1 MNEEKLRLVYQG
13 ARAFLEN
20 LVGKEILEEKLEHLR
35 TYKAGSLIDLY
46 WHLLLSL
53 TNKRSMVNTIG
64 PIDPL
69 ALFLFDFDP
78 AETHLHYNHD
88 WRRLFQVINDGH
100 KPPGP
105 MDITNEQSYWSVFC
119 KGALSGAAFLTSF
132 GSLDSADAFIMGFQH
147 HDLSIPAL
155 PMVMEREIY
164 GMGFALACDFLREA
178 GYTNYGKPDVHVKDI
193 LFGLEIV
200 EYRDNY
206 EVFKA
211 LLRMA
216 RVSDELPVIVD
227 KVLYLIGSGNIGKPD
242 IKIGR
247 QKKVFI
253 EEMQAKLAGF
263 DTDLGNGR
271 REDGEGADRKN
282 PEGRTG

>member
-1 MNEEKLRLVYQG
+1 
-13 ARAFLEN
+13 
-20 LVGKEILEEKLEHLR
+20 
-35 TYKAGSLIDLY
+35 
-46 WHLLLSL
+46 
-53 TNKRSMVNTIG
+53 
-64 PIDPL
+64 
-69 ALFLFDFDP
+69 
-78 AETHLHYNHD
+78 
-88 WRRLFQVINDGH
+88 
-100 KPPGP
+100 
-105 MDITNEQSYWSVFC
+105 MDIGKEQSYWVVFC
-119 KGALSGAAFLTSF
+119 KGVLSGAAFLTSF
-132 GSLDSADAFIMGFQH
+132 GSLDSVDAFIMGFQY

-178 GYTNYGKPDVHVKDI
+178 GYRNYGKPDVHVKDI

-271 REDGEGADRKN
+271 REDGEGADWLTWFVVAPEYRGKEDGLVAAKMLRAVITELKRRKVKKVFVATLSSDARALRFYLKHGF
-282 PEGRTG
+282 EMEARLCDYYYRDEDQLILGRYL

>member
-1 MNEEKLRLVYQG
+1 MNDEKLRLVYQG

-20 LVGKEILEEKLEHLR
+20 LVGKEVLEEKLEHIR
-35 TYKAGSLIDLY
+35 MYKVDNMNDLY

-53 TNKRSMVNTIG
+53 TNKRNMMQTIG
-64 PIDPL
+64 DIDPL
-69 ALFLFDFDP
+69 APFLFDFDP
-78 AETHLHYNHD
+78 MTTHQHYGWN
-88 WRRLFQVINDGH
+88 WKPLFQRIKDGH

-119 KGALSGAAFLTSF
+119 KGALSGAAFLAQFS
-132 GSLDSADAFIMGFQH
+132 SLEAVDRFIMGFQH

-155 PMVMEREIY
+155 PMIIEREIY
-164 GMGFALACDFLREA
+164 GMGFALAADFLKEV
-178 GYTNYGKPDVHVKDI
+178 GHKNYGKPDVHVKDI

-253 EEMQAKLAGF
+253 EEMQAKLAGL

-271 REDGEGADRKN
+271 RGDGEGADRKN